1 MSPAWYKTMARY
13 LNSENGKL
21 LTLAWKSMKRQER
34 EKLALASRIG
44 KRCVQCQ
51 SHFQNGQLSLDRAKS
66 DN

>member
-1 MSPAWYKTMARY
+1 
-13 LNSENGKL
+13 
-21 LTLAWKSMKRQER
+21 MKRQER